1 MSKLN
6 DCALD
11 ALPEEP
17 CVELAEGGG
26 DEAW

>member
-17 CVELAEGGG
+17 CVELAEGG